1 MMELSIITSTLQII
15 ILYKFSWII
24 ELLFNLTLICCALF
38 FRGFH
43 VLFQTMKLRIQ
54 IIFVIIYMF
63 LLNKR
68 GTTIH
73 VNTIFSQFTITDIH
87 EFKWFHIITLQL
99 NKLFNLNHMQQNLKL
114 YKHDTTSF
122 WTSYKILCKFGPFL
136 IKPSN
141 HCPFRALAET
151 AWSLTFLS
159 AYLSPVHV
167 FSCVALNLLQITCS
181 FNDNIWAAIN
191 AAASGDMTVLQPKPT
206 KQKKIE

>member
-1 MMELSIITSTLQII
+1 MCGLTRHSNYWIAPVSKYRTTIYINLYIRTRYTRWHTLS
-15 ILYKFSWII
+15 LY
-24 ELLFNLTLICCALF
+24 LFN
-38 FRGFH
+38 
-43 VLFQTMKLRIQ
+43 
-54 IIFVIIYMF
+54 
-63 LLNKR
+63 
-68 GTTIH
+68 
-73 VNTIFSQFTITDIH
+73 VNNISKININDDTFYNH
-87 EFKWFHIITLQL
+87 
-99 NKLFNLNHMQQNLKL
+99 KLFNLNHMQQNLKL

-206 KQKKIE
+206 KQKKFE